1 MSDIKTPYLNGH
13 MYEFDL
19 CWLVEK
25 ILSFESQ
32 LNQAIDLKT
41 IHYADPI
48 QWDITTQYAPNTVVV
63 DPKTGTAYMS
73 KVPVPAGI
81 LLTNTD
87 YWTVIFNYQD
97 IYTKIMEGV
106 AFYNGQTD
114 YASKALLVND
124 LVWYGLDL
132 YRVTRAIEE
141 GGKLIPGTNL
151 VKTSIES
158 LLSNY
163 YGRDRVATLLNDTL
177 NISGDYTINA
187 GDIAETATDIV
198 TKATSIELDATNTIV
213 TKADSIEL
221 NVNDNIAT
229 KATSMELNATDNFI
243 IKNGERTIDLKNEML
258 VNIEDYGAIGDGIS
272 DCTEAF
278 KKAAE
283 KGVVTGSNDRTYYI
297 SENIDSRHGVFN
309 LNLKMK
315 WNTDLRLYSNSFAIN
330 CNLTGDLDGIKT
342 GATEGKQLILVFDAD
357 NVIISG
363 CTLDTNVTG
372 IFINNGK
379 NVIVADTI
387 IKNMYYKSPTQ
398 LGGYGIIV
406 SNASQDIIIS
416 NCIFN
421 NVHRHSVYISVGTPY
436 TLDQICKNI
445 SVTGCIMDLSTRN
458 NGEIP
463 YYSAGFNYAINLR
476 PCKNINIKGCT
487 IIDYDGIVATGKGT
501 GGDDSITGTIDQ
513 LSVND
518 CYADVAKS
526 TRNAFSLDTVPDAVI
541 CNCIILAGASVISST
556 DGFKFINNVTT
567 FGGVGISPGK
577 GDFLIKNNSL
587 TDRGNNY
594 LFEFN
599 SPDSLFIVDS
609 NTIKVGGFM
618 RSGIS
623 PQLLTLCHNIFN
635 TAYSINMTGTLN
647 VTGNVSTN
655 GTTSTA
661 VAATVNNKFD
671 FIYTPA
677 AT

>member
-1 MSDIKTPYLNGH
+1 MGELKTPYLNGH
-13 MYEFDL
+13 MYEYDL

-163 YGRDRVATLLNDTL
+163 YGRDRVTQLLSDTLIVSGNYSITAGDRVTQLSNDTL
-177 NISGDYTINA
+177 NVSGDLTVNA
-187 GDIAETATDIV
+187 GDIAETADNIV
-198 TKATSIELDATNTIV
+198 TKTTNV
-213 TKADSIEL
+213 ERDVS
-221 NVNDNIAT
+221 
-229 KATSMELNATDNFI
+229 DNFI
-243 IKNGERTIDLKNEML
+243 IKNGGRTINLKNEIL
-258 VNIEDYGAIGDGIS
+258 VNIEDYGAVGDGVT
-272 DCTEAF
+272 DCTNAF
-278 KKAAE
+278 KAASE
-283 KGVVTGSNDRTYYI
+283 RGVVTGSNDRTYYI
-297 SENIDSRHGVFN
+297 SENIESRHGIFN

-315 WNTDLRLYSNSFAIN
+315 WNTDLRLYSNAFAIN
-330 CNLTGDLDGIKT
+330 CSFTGDLDGIKT
-342 GATEGKQLILVFDAD
+342 GPTEGKQLILVYNAD

-379 NVIVADTI
+379 NIIVTDTI
-387 IKNMYYKSPTQ
+387 IKNMYYKSPTL
-398 LGGYGIIV
+398 LGGYGIIT
-406 SNASQDIIIS
+406 SNASQDLVIS
-416 NCIFN
+416 DCIFN
-421 NVHRHSVYISVGTPY
+421 NVHRHAVYISVGSPY
-436 TLDQICKNI
+436 TLDQICKNV
-445 SVTGCIMDLSTRN
+445 SVSSCICDLSTRDQS
-458 NGEIP
+458 EIP
-463 YYSAGFNYAINLR
+463 YYSAGFNYAFNLR
-476 PCKNINIKGCT
+476 PCENVSIKGCT
-487 IIDYDGIVATGKGT
+487 VVDYDGFVTTGKGT
-501 GGDDSITGTIDQ
+501 GGDDSIVGTSKNLVVHGCFANVSGSD
-513 LSVND
+513 
-518 CYADVAKS
+518 
-526 TRNAFSLDTVPDAVI
+526 RNACSLESAPDAVI
-541 CNCIILAGASVISST
+541 STNTIIAGRSAISST
-556 DGFKFINNVTT
+556 DGFRFIDNVTS
-567 FGGVGISPGK
+567 FGGACLSPGK
-577 GDFLIKNNSL
+577 GNYLVKNNTL
-587 TDRGNNY
+587 VDRSSNY

-599 SPDSLFIVDS
+599 NTDCMFIFNS
-609 NTIKVGGFM
+609 NVVTVGGLL
-618 RSGIS
+618 RGSIS
-623 PQLLTLCHNIFN
+623 PQLLTMCHNIFN
-635 TAYSINMTGTLN
+635 TAYNINTTGTLN
-647 VTGNVSTN
+647 LTGNVATN
-655 GTTSTA
+655 GATATATATTA
-661 VAATVNNKFD
+661 NIRFD
-671 FIYTPA
+671 SIYTPA
-677 AT
+677 

>member
-48 QWDITTQYAPNTVVV
+48 QWNITTQYAPNTVVV

-81 LLTNTD
+81 LLTNAD

-106 AFYNGQTD
+106 AFYNGQSD
-114 YASKALLVND
+114 YATKALLVND

-132 YRVTRAIEE
+132 YRVTRAVEE

-163 YGRDRVATLLNDTL
+163 YGRDRVTQLLSDTLNVSGNYSITAGDRVTQLSNDTL
-177 NISGDYTINA
+177 NVSGDLTVNA
-187 GDIAETATDIV
+187 GDIAETADNIV
-198 TKATSIELDATNTIV
+198 TKTTNV
-213 TKADSIEL
+213 ERDVSG
-221 NVNDNIAT
+221 
-229 KATSMELNATDNFI
+229 NFI
-243 IKNGERTIDLKNEML
+243 IKNSGRTIDLKNEIL
-258 VNIEDYGAIGDGIS
+258 VNIEDYGAIGDGVT
-272 DCTEAF
+272 DCTNAF

-283 KGVVTGSNDRTYYI
+283 KGVVTGSNSRTYYI

-315 WNTDLRLYSNSFAIN
+315 WNTDLRLYSNTFAIN
-330 CNLTGDLDGIKT
+330 CTFTGDLDGIKT
-342 GATEGKQLILVFDAD
+342 GTTEGKQLILVYNAD

-379 NVIVADTI
+379 NIIVTDTI

-421 NVHRHSVYISVGTPY
+421 NVHRHSVYISVGAPY

-445 SVTGCIMDLSTRN
+445 SVTGCIMDLSTRD

-487 IIDYDGIVATGKGT
+487 IIDYDGIVATDKGT
-501 GGDDSITGTIDQ
+501 GGNDSITGTIDQ

-541 CNCIILAGASVISST
+541 CNCIILAGAAVISST
-556 DGFKFINNVTT
+556 DGFKFINNIAT

-587 TDRGNNY
+587 TDRGSNY

-647 VTGNVSTN
+647 VTGNVTTN

-661 VAATVNNKFD
+661 VATTVNNKFD

-677 AT
+677 DT